1 MRNLYKPVRYNVASI
16 QAQQT
21 LGGDCMESNENGIWV
36 EFRDYLRLLEDYKF
50 LQQWKRDADAET
62 LKFDSGD
69 WFASKTLPERIKHII
84 DTNAFSNDQWKELN
98 KKVEHLEL
106 FKSVVEKFFNSA
118 DLKNQPDAQSC
129 YALAE
134 NLKQLPDS
142 ILDFT
147 QEQVRDNPAW
157 ALAVFRHKVKEMQYK
172 RCHDLNEIGGE
183 QEENARLKAEV
194 ELWKLRS
201 DNWQKFC
208 QLTRPEMTDE
218 LNRLQA
224 EVERLTELNATLSLR
239 YDATKSMLD
248 GCAKEIEEMEA
259 EVERLTDFTTR
270 TIIPNEELQAQVERL
285 VSAGEDLAHAI
296 RSKHGIDFAIEEWVK
311 VANTEGGQS

>member
-36 EFRDYLRLLEDYKF
+36 EFRDYLRLLEAYKY
-50 LQQWKRDADAET
+50 LQEWKRDADAET

-84 DTNAFSNDQWKELN
+84 DANAFSNDQYNELV
-98 KKVEHLEL
+98 KQIEHLEL
-106 FKSVVEKFFNSA
+106 FKSIVEKFFNSA

-147 QEQVRDNPAW
+147 EEQVRDNPAW

-194 ELWKLRS
+194 E
-201 DNWQKFC
+201 
-208 QLTRPEMTDE
+208 
-218 LNRLQA
+218 
-224 EVERLTELNATLSLR
+224 RLTELNATLSLR

-259 EVERLTDFTTR
+259 EVERLTNLNFKYMNKGKSHQDWIDGKDFT
-270 TIIPNEELQAQVERL
+270 
-285 VSAGEDLAHAI
+285 
-296 RSKHGIDFAIEEWVK
+296 K
-311 VANTEGGQS
+311 